1 MDIRKDIIGNIPQ
14 IGDIIAFNPPAYK
27 GLVFG
32 EVLSFSKVGLPEIN
46 AKNNDV
52 FYYGRNIAGRYSPK
66 TGFVIAKSND

>member
-14 IGDIIAFNPPAYK
+14 IGDIIAFNQPAYK

>member
-1 MDIRKDIIGNIPQ
+1 MDIRKDILGREPKV
-14 IGDIIAFNPPAYK
+14 GDIIAFNPPAYK